1 MVVRRPLVLISG
13 QSTELPPGD
22 SVTGVTTGSLI
33 AGSGLNGGGDLS
45 ATVLTNVSVAPNA
58 SGLIFV
64 GNSLAADGVP
74 QRTSVVAIASGDAAI
89 VQSAFAAAS
98 GFSGRTLAFTAI
110 ASGNAVFPALNA
122 NPAGTFVTYTA
133 ASTVLSGYAVG
144 LDDSGRVQ
152 AIGTG
157 RPTLGS
163 QTNFIGIAQA
173 AASSGSS
180 VRVRLPGS
188 YDRTNS
194 GLTVGALY
202 YVNPTTSGITTTSTQ
217 PASWSGAVSW
227 GPIGRAVT
235 STTLLLTDML

>member
-1 MVVRRPLVLISG
+1 MVVRRPLVLVSG

-22 SVTGVTTGSLI
+22 SVAGITIGSLD
-33 AGSGLNGGGDLS
+33 AGSGLNGGGPLNS
-45 ATVLTNVSVAPNA
+45 TVTTNVSIAVNA

-64 GNSLAADGVP
+64 GNSLAADGAP
-74 QRTSVVAIASGDAAI
+74 QRTSTAAIASG
-89 VQSAFAAAS
+89 AAAVTQSSVAVAS
-98 GFSGRTLAFTAI
+98 GAAGIALSAPAL
-110 ASGNAVFPALNA
+110 ASGNAVFPAINA

-133 ASTVLSGYAVG
+133 ASAILSGYVVG

-157 RPTLGS
+157 RPTLQS
-163 QTNFIGIAQA
+163 QSNFIGIAQA
-173 AASSGSS
+173 AASSGSP

-235 STTLLLTDML
+235 STTLVLTDML